1 MGVIAYFLFS
11 PSDESF
17 PLDGNVSV
25 PATVKLGDK
34 FEIVINLTNST
45 AESIF
50 IKHVELSNFLDAPTI
65 LNGAKL
71 LSVEPEMDF
80 EQTYA
85 NTFQYSYFREIKPG
99 ETQTVI
105 FYMQAEST
113 GTYYENVGVYAKHPL
128 LGEPAFLVAFH
139 INAIEIEITP

>member
-1 MGVIAYFLFS
+1 MWWLHIALLHTHWSNRIFFVLAIRTNRS
-11 PSDESF
+11 S
-17 PLDGNVSV
+17 LDGKVSA

-34 FEIVINLTNST
+34 FEFVINLTNST
-45 AESIF
+45 AKSIF

-105 FYMQAEST
+105 FYMQAEHR
-113 GTYYENVGVYAKHPL
+113 NL
-128 LGEPAFLVAFH
+128 L
-139 INAIEIEITP
+139 